1 MSLNLSVSIAVCQD
15 EFQSE
20 MVKHLGLT
28 YQQVEDQ
35 MCEIGFYKGNGDIVF
50 DTRWPDE
57 DCTNDVGRAMLAFMR
72 ENGYQT
78 IRVYEDH

>member
-35 MCEIGFYKGNGDIVF
+35 MYEIGFFRGNGDIVF

-57 DCTNDVGRAMLAFMR
+57 DSCNDVGRAMLAYMND
-72 ENGYQT
+72 NGYQT